1 MRPLTQLIAFTV
13 ALALAAPMAS
23 LAAANADSFLPG
35 IADVPLFTGLAAD
48 SETGVDFDT
57 PAGRIV
63 ETVAT
68 GLVSSQVTRES
79 VTNFYQSTLPQ
90 LGWVRTGTLAFER
103 EGERLTLSLSESN
116 GGLVVRF
123 KLTPK

>member
-103 EGERLTLSLSESN
+103 EGERLTLSLNQSA
-116 GGLVVRF
+116 GVLAVRF

>member
-1 MRPLTQLIAFTV
+1 MRPLTRLIAFTV
-13 ALALAAPMAS
+13 TLALAAHMSP
-23 LAAANADSFLPG
+23 LVAANADSFLPG
-35 IADVPLFTGLAAD
+35 VTDVPLFAGLAAD
-48 SETGVDFDT
+48 TESGVNFDT

-68 GLVSSQVTRES
+68 GPVTDQVTRES

-103 EGERLTLSLSESN
+103 EGERLTLSLNQSA
-116 GGLVVRF
+116 GVLAVRF

>member
-1 MRPLTQLIAFTV
+1 MRPLTRLIAFTV
-13 ALALAAPMAS
+13 ALALAAHMSP
-23 LAAANADSFLPG
+23 LVAANADTFLPG
-35 IADVPLFTGLAAD
+35 VADVPLFAGLAAD
-48 SETGVDFDT
+48 TESGVDFDT

-68 GLVSSQVTRES
+68 GPVTDQVTRES
-79 VTNFYQSTLPQ
+79 VSTFYQSTLPQ

-103 EGERLTLSLSESN
+103 EGERLTLSLSQSS
-116 GGLVVRF
+116 GTLAVRF